1 MPFCYPL
8 ALNAFKA
15 NSQAKLKLFIVEE
28 KWFLAKKK
36 ASYNY
41 TETEDKM

>member
-28 KWFLAKKK
+28 EVIFSKKK
-36 ASYNY
+36 GKLQLYRNRG
-41 TETEDKM
+41 